1 MDYDFI
7 VNFFKM
13 IKHSLKMIKKFAQ
26 YENCYIFV
34 VRNKLTINIYNYE
47 QV

>member
-1 MDYDFI
+1 M
-7 VNFFKM
+7 
-13 IKHSLKMIKKFAQ
+13 LIKKFAR

-34 VRNKLTINIYNYE
+34 LRNKLTINIYNYE